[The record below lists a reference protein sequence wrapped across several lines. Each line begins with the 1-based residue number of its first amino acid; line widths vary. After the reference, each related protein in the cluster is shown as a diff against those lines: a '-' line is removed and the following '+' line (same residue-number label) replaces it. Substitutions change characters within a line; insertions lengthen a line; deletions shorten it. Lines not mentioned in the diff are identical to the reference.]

1 MKKARAGSNP
11 VPFMPR
17 GQLSRTK
24 APENCSFLV
33 PKQWNKSRKADKIE
47 DKEASQESEKTNFL
61 FPPIY
66 RGLSFLFF
74 FKKKKKHPVA
84 ICRVSSVEDNLLVS
98 HLVARHTQFQYLN
111 MFCIRL
117 FLLLHSM
124 ELVLAG
130 RNRYLRYR
138 KESLPRSGRVGPLI
152 EGKKHTIVS
161 VRKSLPRLRCL
172 AIMEAISR
180 SQR

>member
-1 MKKARAGSNP
+1 MVKKARAGSNP

-17 GQLSRTK
+17 GQLFRTK

-74 FKKKKKHPVA
+74 F
-84 ICRVSSVEDNLLVS
+84 
-98 HLVARHTQFQYLN
+98 F
-111 MFCIRL
+111 F
-117 FLLLHSM
+117 
-124 ELVLAG
+124 
-130 RNRYLRYR
+130 
-138 KESLPRSGRVGPLI
+138 
-152 EGKKHTIVS
+152 
-161 VRKSLPRLRCL
+161 
-172 AIMEAISR
+172 
-180 SQR
+180 